1 MLLGKRVYFVIFTI
15 SLSRKPNTMKRILCL
30 LILCCCFAV
39 ANAQAPRMMYGDAD
53 RTGRPFSK
61 DPYVINYGGRY
72 LMYYTIPSKKGDP
85 TIGTSV
91 GIAESRDLT
100 HWQKVGEIT
109 AASMHDSE
117 NKGLAAP
124 GFLVRDGVIHM
135 FYQNYPKDGSLCA
148 ICHATSTDGIN
159 FECDTSNPIFR
170 PTGEWNNGRAIDA
183 EVIFFKGRYFLYYAT
198 RDPKGKVQMQGVAT
212 ADADTDFSR
221 GEWSM
226 ASDAPILK
234 PELPWEKL
242 CIEAAS
248 IIRRGNRLVM
258 FYAGA
263 YNNSPQQ
270 IGVAISRDGMHWKR
284 MFDEP
289 FLANGKKGEWN
300 ERESGHPHIFEDT
313 DGRTYLFFQGN
324 KEKGHWYLSNIEIG
338 WRGKRPY
345 IKQ

>member
-1 MLLGKRVYFVIFTI
+1 
-15 SLSRKPNTMKRILCL
+15 MKRLLFL
-30 LILCCCFAV
+30 LIFICSAFV
-39 ANAQAPRMMYGDAD
+39 AYGQTPRMMYGDSE

-61 DPYVINYGGRY
+61 DPYVIKLDGRY
-72 LMYYTIPSKKGDP
+72 LIYYTIPSKKGDP
-85 TIGTSV
+85 TTGTSV
-91 GIAESRDLT
+91 GIAESRDLVNW
-100 HWQKVGEIT
+100 HKVGEIT
-109 AASMHDSE
+109 AASLRDSE

-124 GFLVRDGVIHM
+124 GFLVRDGVIHI
-135 FYQNYPKDGSLCA
+135 FYQNYSKDGSPCA

-159 FECDTSNPIFR
+159 FVRDASNPIFR

-183 EVIFFKGRYFLYYAT
+183 EVVFFKGKYFLYYAT

>member
-1 MLLGKRVYFVIFTI
+1 MRRLLF
-15 SLSRKPNTMKRILCL
+15 L
-30 LILCCCFAV
+30 LIFICAAV
-39 ANAQAPRMMYGDAD
+39 VVHGQTPRMMYGDSE

-61 DPYVINYGGRY
+61 DPYVIKLDGRY
-72 LMYYTIPSKKGDP
+72 LIYYTIPSKKGDP
-85 TIGTSV
+85 TTGTSV
-91 GIAESRDLT
+91 GIAESRDLVNW
-100 HWQKVGEIT
+100 HKVGEIT
-109 AASMHDSE
+109 AASLRDSE

-124 GFLVRDGVIHM
+124 GFLVRDGVIHI
-135 FYQNYPKDGSLCA
+135 FYQNYSKAGAPCA
-148 ICHATSTDGIN
+148 IWHATSTDGIN
-159 FECDTSNPIFR
+159 FERDASNPIFR

-183 EVIFFKGRYFLYYAT
+183 EVVFFKGKYFLYYAT

>member
-1 MLLGKRVYFVIFTI
+1 MIKL
-15 SLSRKPNTMKRILCL
+15 
-30 LILCCCFAV
+30 
-39 ANAQAPRMMYGDAD
+39 D
-53 RTGRPFSK
+53 
-61 DPYVINYGGRY
+61 GRY
-72 LMYYTIPSKKGDP
+72 LIYCTIPSKKGDP
-85 TIGTSV
+85 TTGTSV
-91 GIAESRDLT
+91 GIAESRDLVNW
-100 HWQKVGEIT
+100 HKVGEIT
-109 AASMHDSE
+109 AASLRDSE

-124 GFLVRDGVIHM
+124 GFLVRDGVIHI
-135 FYQNYPKDGSLCA
+135 FYQNYSKDGSPCA

-159 FECDTSNPIFR
+159 FVRDASNPIFR

-183 EVIFFKGRYFLYYAT
+183 EVVFFKGKYFLYYAT

-212 ADADTDFSR
+212 AEADTDFSR

-324 KEKGHWYLSNIEIG
+324 KEKGHWYLSNRDRVARQKALHQAVETTT
-338 WRGKRPY
+338 RGNRQCHSLRH
-345 IKQ
+345 ILSGGR